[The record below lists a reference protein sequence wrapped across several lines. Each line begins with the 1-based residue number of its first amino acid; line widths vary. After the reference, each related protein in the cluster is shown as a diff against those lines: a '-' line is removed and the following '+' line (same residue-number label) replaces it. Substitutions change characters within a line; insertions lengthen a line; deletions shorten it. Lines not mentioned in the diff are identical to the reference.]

1 MERYARERSRTINAK
16 LKEFDLSQAKAIV
29 YDNKYYLAVGG
40 ENNEVYVADARY
52 KYNTEGDLY
61 GAYSYEWFRFTGIP
75 VSTWFLWQ
83 NELWFG
89 TEDGW
94 LCKFHDGFTD
104 IYETEEGDLTITK
117 LNEGSYGVVF
127 NASEESDLREVI
139 KAAAYAE
146 DENGDHWE
154 IGDIKTFITDEGKEI
169 EYFGV
174 PSYITPTVGAVILK
188 FHIPIHAYWK
198 SAIVDFNKSYVR
210 KNLWSLSASV
220 MPVARGRINMGYKTR
235 KTTAEGIAVD
245 GANAFNFGDI
255 DFTTFSFDCGGFVN
269 AYRQK
274 VFERGFI
281 YLQLLFSS
289 NSDGDA
295 VVNELAV
302 EYSETNNNIG
312 VG

>member
-1 MERYARERSRTINAK
+1 
-16 LKEFDLSQAKAIV
+16 
-29 YDNKYYLAVGG
+29 
-40 ENNEVYVADARY
+40 
-52 KYNTEGDLY
+52 
-61 GAYSYEWFRFTGIP
+61 
-75 VSTWFLWQ
+75 
-83 NELWFG
+83 
-89 TEDGW
+89 
-94 LCKFHDGFTD
+94 
-104 IYETEEGDLTITK
+104 
-117 LNEGSYGVVF
+117 
-127 NASEESDLREVI
+127 
-139 KAAAYAE
+139 
-146 DENGDHWE
+146 
-154 IGDIKTFITDEGKEI
+154 
-169 EYFGV
+169 
-174 PSYITPTVGAVILK
+174 
-188 FHIPIHAYWK
+188 
-198 SAIVDFNKSYVR
+198 
-210 KNLWSLSASV
+210 
-220 MPVARGRINMGYKTR
+220 MGYKTR